1 MTPQAIFSLPQLP
14 LDRWV
19 EDATQWL
26 LDHAS
31 GLFSVISSVIGSIN
45 DALVSALHGMPE
57 WLVLSMFVL
66 LAWEFVGPVGGVLTF
81 VALGLIDNLGMWSP
95 MLDTLALTLTSAIL
109 ALVIAEPI
117 GIWAGLHRR
126 REDLLRPV
134 LDFMQT
140 MPPYVYL
147 IPAVMFF
154 SLGAV
159 PAVVSTVIFAT
170 APPIRLTALGLR
182 QVPRQMVEVG
192 SAFGATRG
200 QLLRKV
206 QLPLALP
213 SILAGV
219 NQCIMLSLSMVIIAS
234 LIGAKGLGENIIFAI
249 TQVQVGAGFV
259 GGLSVVLLA
268 IIIDRITSGM
278 GHRPLQRR
286 PTVHVWTAPLTALLR
301 AIRRRFG
308 GRETHPTTPTIAL
321 QSASMPYVDQ
331 QGAERRKKETV

>member
-1 MTPQAIFSLPQLP
+1 MIQPAIFNLPQWP
-14 LDRWV
+14 LDKWV

-26 LDHAS
+26 LQHAS
-31 GLFSVISSVIGSIN
+31 GVFSVISSVIGSIN

-57 WLVLSMFVL
+57 WLFFVIVVL
-66 LAWEFVGPVGGVLTF
+66 LAWEFVGPVGGLLTF
-81 VALGLIDNLGMWSP
+81 VGLGVIDNLGMWEP
-95 MLDTLALTLTSAIL
+95 MLDTLALTLTSTIL

-117 GIWAGLHRR
+117 GVWAGLHRR
-126 REDLLRPV
+126 REDMLRPV

-170 APPIRLTALGLR
+170 APPIRMTALGLR
-182 QVPRQMVEVG
+182 QVPKQMVEVG
-192 SAFGATRG
+192 AAFGATRW
-200 QLLRKV
+200 QTLRKV

-259 GGLSVVLLA
+259 GGLAVVLLA
-268 IIIDRITSGM
+268 IILDRIASGI
-278 GHRPLQRR
+278 GRRPLERR
-286 PTVHVWTAPLTALLR
+286 PTVRFWTLPLSALSPR
-301 AIRRRFG
+301 GCSTSRR
-308 GRETHPTTPTIAL
+308 
-321 QSASMPYVDQ
+321 
-331 QGAERRKKETV
+331 